1 MHEVPSLLFSLSY
14 ETRRAFFY
22 SQIETRWV
30 FFLREKKRN
39 EKKRGEKNITGPT
52 LKRKWNGL
60 ARNSTT
66 ASSSLKPERP
76 SKNTQTREKGIL
88 RKVKKEMQSLSSLRS
103 ALCSIPTSFPL
114 PSHGTFNSISR
125 HAASPGKLNLY

>member
-1 MHEVPSLLFSLSY
+1 MRFPPFCFHCHMKPAEHFFILKSKPDGFFSF
-14 ETRRAFFY
+14 EK
-22 SQIETRWV
+22 
-30 FFLREKKRN
+30 KKRN

-125 HAASPGKLNLY
+125 HDASPGKLNLY